1 MPNDT
6 TTDNKAKA
14 PLTLGLGKLGL
25 KKTEVETGQ
34 VRQSFSHGRSKVV
47 QVERKRPRK
56 FEIGPDGKFLEL
68 KAPAVIA
75 PKLELS
81 IKDLAAHGNL
91 TDEEKEHRLKV
102 LQAAMKADE
111 EARKFA
117 DDDSERRAEED
128 ARRGEEEKR
137 LAAEAAEQA
146 KAAPTVAPGPVAKPA
161 EGHHTIARIV
171 TEQRPV
177 QTPTPGLR
185 AVVEEEDDE
194 PRRNQSKTG
203 YKPPRTSRVEP
214 RRREGKLTISAA
226 LDADERVER
235 GRSVAAMRRA
245 LEKER
250 RKLQV
255 NQGGLPEKIVREV
268 VVPET
273 ITVQEFSNRMAERSS
288 NVIKALMKLG
298 VMATINEVIDADTAE
313 LVAQEFGHKI
323 KRVTDSDIEDGL
335 KLQIDDT
342 GKEKSRPPVVTIMGH
357 VDHGKTSLLDAL
369 RETDVAGGEAGGI
382 TQHIGAYQVKS
393 PKGGVITF
401 IDTPGHEAFTAMR
414 ARGAKVTDIVVL
426 VVAADDGIM
435 PQTIEAI
442 RHAKAAD
449 VPIIVAI
456 NKIDKPGSN
465 STKIRNDLLQHEV
478 VLEEMGGDTMS
489 VEVSALKKTNLDK
502 LVELILLQ
510 AEVLNLKANPN
521 RAAEGAIIE
530 AKMEK
535 GVGPVGSV
543 LVQRG
548 TLNVGDIF
556 VAGSEWGRIRVLID
570 HTGAQI
576 KSAAPSTPVEVV
588 GFSGVPSA
596 GDDFIVVE
604 NEARA
609 REVSEFRTRRQRIA
623 GQAGSVGTT
632 TMEQMFA
639 KIKAGDAKELAI
651 VIKADMQGSVEALTG
666 TLLKISGDEVKVNVI
681 YGAVGAIN
689 ESDVTLAKASKA
701 VIIGFN
707 VRANAQARE
716 VAKRDGIDIRYYSI
730 IYAVADDVRSVVTG
744 RLSPTFKANF
754 TGYAEVREV
763 FNITKVGK
771 VAGCRVTQGVIKRG
785 CKVRLLRDNVVLHE
799 GDLSQ
804 LKRFKDDVKDVREG
818 YECGIAL
825 ANYNDIQKGDMIEC
839 FEIERVAPS
848 L

>member
-1 MPNDT
+1 MPNE
-6 TTDNKAKA
+6 A
-14 PLTLGLGKLGL
+14 PNDSKTKSPRTLGLGKLGL

-47 QVERKRPRK
+47 QVERKRARK
-56 FEIGPDGKFLEL
+56 FEIGADGKVLEV
-68 KAPAVIA
+68 KAPIILA
-75 PKLELS
+75 PKPELT
-81 IKDLAAHGNL
+81 IKDIVAHGNL

-111 EARKFA
+111 ESRKTA
-117 DDDSERRAEED
+117 EEESEQRVIEEAQRAEEE
-128 ARRGEEEKR
+128 AR
-137 LAAEAAEQA
+137 LAAEATQRAITDPTS
-146 KAAPTVAPGPVAKPA
+146 AAPKVADT
-161 EGHHTIARIV
+161 HHTIARIV
-171 TEQRPV
+171 TEQRPI
-177 QTPTPGLR
+177 PAAIPSSK
-185 AVVEEEDDE
+185 AVIEEEDDE
-194 PRRNQSKTG
+194 PRRKQSKTG
-203 YKPPRTSRVEP
+203 HKPPRANRVEP

-250 RKLQV
+250 RKLQAS
-255 NQGGLPEKIVREV
+255 QSKPLEKIVREV

-288 NVIKALMKLG
+288 NVIKALMKMG

-323 KRVTDSDIEDGL
+323 KRVTDSDVEDGL
-335 KLQIDDT
+335 KLGSGDT
-342 GKEKSRPPVVTIMGH
+342 GDQKSRPPVVTIMGH

-369 RETDVAGGEAGGI
+369 RQTDVAGGEAGGI
-382 TQHIGAYQVKS
+382 TQHIGAYQVKT
-393 PKGGVITF
+393 PAGGIITF

-456 NKIDKPGSN
+456 NKMDKPGAN
-465 STKIRNDLLQHEV
+465 PGKIRNDLLTHEI

-489 VEVSALKKTNLDK
+489 VEVSAIKKTNLDK
-502 LVELILLQ
+502 LVEIILLQ
-510 AEVLNLKANPN
+510 AEVLDLKANPD
-521 RAAEGAIIE
+521 RIAEGAIIE

-535 GVGPVGSV
+535 GVGPVATV

-556 VAGSEWGRIRVLID
+556 VAGAEWGRIRVLID
-570 HTGAQI
+570 YNGLQI
-576 KSAAPSTPVEVV
+576 KSAPPSTPVEVV

-604 NEARA
+604 DEARA
-609 REVSEFRTRRQRIA
+609 REVSEFRTRKQRIA
-623 GQAGSVGTT
+623 GQSAGIGAT

-639 KIKAGDAKELAI
+639 KIKSGEAKELPI

-666 TLLKISGDEVKVNVI
+666 TLAKLSGDEVKVNVI

-689 ESDVTLAKASKA
+689 ESDVTLAKASRA

-730 IYAVADDVRSVVTG
+730 IYAVADDVKSVLTG
-744 RLSPTFKANF
+744 MLAPTFKENF
-754 TGYAEVREV
+754 IGYAEVREV

-785 CKVRLLRDNVVLHE
+785 CKVRLLRDNVVKHE

-825 ANYNDIQKGDMIEC
+825 ANYNDIQQGDMIEC
-839 FEIERVAPS
+839 FELERVAAT